1 MDRPLKF
8 ASDRRLNLHY
18 IIMQAGYWAMFA
30 AFCGYQTAMLLERGF
45 TNSQVGIILAVRCL
59 TGVIAQ
65 PILGGWADRHP
76 MFPLK
81 YLISLC
87 LALSF
92 AANLVLI
99 FQPGMNLLETMIVF
113 GVIGAFEISIYP
125 LMDSMAIQFINVGVQ
140 IQYSLGRGVGSMAYA
155 LFCLYLGW
163 QVSQFG
169 LESYL
174 LTHLGVIVVEIVLI
188 LTFPTFH
195 ARPRPAPGEGPQPQ
209 SVLRLLYTNPRF
221 TLMLV
226 SVFLGMTAYMP
237 TANYLVNILAGRGGG
252 TEHLGAALFW
262 MASWELPSAFLF
274 NRLYRRIGSSRV
286 MILAMAAIALKAA
299 LLLAAP
305 SYWFVFL
312 FMPIQILGYGLF
324 TPDSVFFVNES
335 VPKADRIRGQS
346 MMMVAS
352 NGLGGM
358 VGSLLPGA
366 VLDWAGVDAMLL
378 LCVIL
383 GGCSTLL
390 AWFAHRMPRP
400 AAVE

>member
-1 MDRPLKF
+1 
-8 ASDRRLNLHY
+8 
-18 IIMQAGYWAMFA
+18 
-30 AFCGYQTAMLLERGF
+30 
-45 TNSQVGIILAVRCL
+45 
-59 TGVIAQ
+59 
-65 PILGGWADRHP
+65 
-76 MFPLK
+76 
-81 YLISLC
+81 
-87 LALSF
+87 
-92 AANLVLI
+92 
-99 FQPGMNLLETMIVF
+99 
-113 GVIGAFEISIYP
+113 
-125 LMDSMAIQFINVGVQ
+125 
-140 IQYSLGRGVGSMAYA
+140 
-155 LFCLYLGW
+155 
-163 QVSQFG
+163 
-169 LESYL
+169 
-174 LTHLGVIVVEIVLI
+174 
-188 LTFPTFH
+188 
-195 ARPRPAPGEGPQPQ
+195 
-209 SVLRLLYTNPRF
+209 
-221 TLMLV
+221 MLV

-324 TPDSVFFVNES
+324 TPDSVFFVNEF

>member
-1 MDRPLKF
+1 
-8 ASDRRLNLHY
+8 
-18 IIMQAGYWAMFA
+18 
-30 AFCGYQTAMLLERGF
+30 
-45 TNSQVGIILAVRCL
+45 
-59 TGVIAQ
+59 
-65 PILGGWADRHP
+65 
-76 MFPLK
+76 
-81 YLISLC
+81 
-87 LALSF
+87 
-92 AANLVLI
+92 
-99 FQPGMNLLETMIVF
+99 MNLLETLIVF

-125 LMDSMAIQFINVGVQ
+125 LMDSMAIQFINVGVP

-163 QVSQFG
+163 QVAQFG

-221 TLMLV
+221 ALMLV

-400 AAVE
+400 AAE